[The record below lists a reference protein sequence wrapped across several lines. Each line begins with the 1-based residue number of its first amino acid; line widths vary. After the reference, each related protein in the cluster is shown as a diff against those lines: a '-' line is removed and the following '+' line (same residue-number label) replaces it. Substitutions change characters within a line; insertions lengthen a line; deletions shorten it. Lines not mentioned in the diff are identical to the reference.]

1 MKTLVLTR
9 VDVEH
14 VVTMK
19 LAVAAVE
26 SAFAAFG
33 RGEASMPPK
42 VYLPIEDHHGDF
54 RAMPSRLGDSAGIK
68 WVNVHA
74 RNRRDYG
81 LPTVMGVFVL
91 NDPANAFPLAVMDA
105 TLLTSLR
112 TGAAGAVASKYLASG
127 RPATISFIGA
137 GVQARTLHGAH
148 RVVYPSF
155 EPLVHDR
162 NESVARKLANE
173 IEGRVVSLEAAA
185 AADIVCTA
193 TPSRAPF
200 VRAEWIRPGAHINAM
215 GADAP
220 GKQELASEV
229 LKHAAVY
236 IDDIHQ
242 ATGSGEINVP
252 LSKGDFA
259 VEEIAGT
266 LGEVVAGKL
275 PRPSAKTTTVF
286 DSTGLAIQDVALA
299 RAIYDLAK
307 ESGLGLEIDLLGL
320 ESQSLRAD
328 NGSSQ

>member
-1 MKTLVLTR
+1 MKTRVLTR
-9 VDVEH
+9 KDVEE
-14 VVTMK
+14 VVTMN
-19 LAVAAVE
+19 LTVRAVE
-26 SAFAAFG
+26 HAFAAFG

-42 VYLPIEDHHGDF
+42 VYLPIEDHDGDF

-74 RNRRDYG
+74 KNRKNYQ
-81 LPTVMGVFVL
+81 LPTVMGVYVL
-91 NDPANAFPLAVMDA
+91 NDPANAFPLAVMDG
-105 TLLTSLR
+105 TLITALR
-112 TGAAGAVASKYLASG
+112 TGAAGAVASKYLGPSE
-127 RPATISFIGA
+127 PSTISFIGA

-162 NESVARKLANE
+162 NDETAQRLADE
-173 IEGRVVSLEAAA
+173 IDGRVVGLDEAAR
-185 AADIVCTA
+185 ADIVCTA

-220 GKQELASEV
+220 GKQELFCEV
-229 LKHAAVY
+229 LKQAAVY

-259 VEEIAGT
+259 LDAIVGT
-266 LGEVVAGKL
+266 LGDVVAGKL
-275 PRPSAKTTTVF
+275 PRPSPETTTVF

-299 RAIYDLAK
+299 RAIYDAA
-307 ESGLGLEIDLLGL
+307 EEREIGLEIDLIGL
-320 ESQSLRAD
+320 ERI
-328 NGSSQ
+328 

>member
-14 VVTMK
+14 VMTME
-19 LAVAAVE
+19 LALAAVE
-26 SAFAAFG
+26 RAFAAFG

-42 VYLPIEDHHGDF
+42 VYLSIEDHHGDF

-74 RNRRDYG
+74 RNRRNSG

-91 NDPANAFPLAVMDA
+91 NDPANGFPLAIMDA
-105 TLLTSLR
+105 TLLTALR
-112 TGAAGAVASKYLASG
+112 TGAAAAVASKYLAPSG
-127 RPATISFIGA
+127 PATISFIGA

-162 NESVARKLANE
+162 NESAAHKLATE
-173 IEGRVVSLEAAA
+173 VDGRVVSLEEAAG
-185 AADIVCTA
+185 ADIVCTA
-193 TPSRAPF
+193 TPSRTAF
-200 VRAEWIRPGAHINAM
+200 VRPEWIRPGAHINAM

-220 GKQELASEV
+220 GKQELRSEV
-229 LKHAAVY
+229 LKQADVY

-252 LSKGDFA
+252 LSKGDFTL
-259 VEEIAGT
+259 EEIAGT

-275 PRPSAKTTTVF
+275 PRPSAETTTVF

-307 ESGLGLEIDLLGL
+307 ESGMGLDIDLVGL
-320 ESQSLRAD
+320 ESQALRVH